1 MTVDTKDGKIILDR
15 SKAGVQYAT
24 EFGTSR
30 ECTID
35 AKETSANIF
44 VDNSVVEIFINK
56 GEKVF
61 TSRVFPEAGQ
71 NGIAI
76 KSGDVTGTYFD
87 LKY

>member
-15 SKAGVQYAT
+15 SKAGVQYT
-24 EFGTSR
+24 TKFGTTR

-35 AKETSANIF
+35 TKETTANIF
-44 VDNSVVEIFINK
+44 VDNSIIEIFINK

-61 TSRVFPEAGQ
+61 TSRIFPEAGQ
-71 NGIAI
+71 NGITL